1 MVLRFSALR
10 YGCFPT
16 FKPKFLKMNQ
26 KQYKTIGIIG
36 GMGPFAG
43 LDVNKKLYQ
52 NTLAQNDQEHLNVV
66 CLSLSKGLPDR
77 TEFILGKTDINPA
90 KILAEKI
97 NQYPMEVVGIACNT
111 FHSPVIFDVLKAAV
125 DSQNKAIQ
133 LLHLP
138 EEVRKVAEKKYP
150 NGTIGV
156 LSTLGTY
163 QTNIYQ
169 DAFQSSS
176 VSLVFPDKEGR
187 EAVHRAIYDPNWG
200 IKRQGNLLTPAQEL
214 IHIQISHFIEQGV
227 DAILLGCTE
236 LPLVA
241 NELDFQGC
249 EMIDGNLVLAR
260 ALIRAAAPNQL
271 RIN

>member
-1 MVLRFSALR
+1 
-10 YGCFPT
+10 
-16 FKPKFLKMNQ
+16 MNQ
-26 KQYKTIGIIG
+26 KKYKTIGIIG

-52 NTLAQNDQEHLNVV
+52 NTLAHNDQEHLNVV
-66 CLSLSKGLPDR
+66 CLSLSQGLPDR
-77 TEFILGKTDINPA
+77 TEFILGKTAINPA
-90 KILAEKI
+90 KVLAQKL
-97 NQYPMEVVGIACNT
+97 NQYPMDVVGIACNT
-111 FHSPVIFDVLKAAV
+111 FHSPVIFDVLKEAV
-125 DSQNKAIQ
+125 DRQNKAML

-138 EEVRKVAEKKYP
+138 EEVRKIAEKKYP

-163 QTNIYQ
+163 KTNIYQ
-169 DAFQSSS
+169 DTFQSSS

-200 IKRQGNLLTPAQEL
+200 IKLHGRLLAPAEEL
-214 IHIQISHFIEQGV
+214 IHTQISRFIEQDV
-227 DAILLGCTE
+227 DAILLACTE
-236 LPLVA
+236 LPLAA

-260 ALIRAAAPNQL
+260 ALIRAIAPEQL
-271 RIN
+271 CAE